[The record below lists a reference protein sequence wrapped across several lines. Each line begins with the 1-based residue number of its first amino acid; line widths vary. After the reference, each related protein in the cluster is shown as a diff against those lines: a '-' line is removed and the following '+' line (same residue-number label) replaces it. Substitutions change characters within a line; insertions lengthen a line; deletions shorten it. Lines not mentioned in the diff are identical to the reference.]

1 LNANCRAK
9 IVAVDTE
16 RYTGT
21 ALRGVTMGEI
31 YVTGPNI
38 IKGYYNKPKDT
49 RDSMGT
55 DPDGTR

>member
-1 LNANCRAK
+1 
-9 IVAVDTE
+9 VAVDTE

-21 ALRGVTMGEI
+21 APRGVTIGEI

-38 IKGYYNKPKDT
+38 MKGYYNKPKDT
-49 RDSMGT
+49 RDSMVT